1 MSWMLVTSSGM
12 IWGSSCHANENIHR
26 MCNGNFVPLVP
37 GAHALACSLCVSAQE
52 KIQGNKLQERA
63 GSCLQAEGV
72 GPLKTFI
79 GLFLY
84 LGLLFLFT
92 PSFPIPCPFSICT
105 SLMFG
110 AGGVQELEPL
120 KICTDFSNNLFV
132 SHLWHVVILDANS
145 EPEGFF
151 P

>member
-1 MSWMLVTSSGM
+1 MIWMLVTSSGM

-26 MCNGNFVPLVP
+26 MCNGNFVPFVP
-37 GAHALACSLCVSAQE
+37 GTHALACSLCVSAQE
-52 KIQGNKLQERA
+52 KNPGEQAPRA
-63 GSCLQAEGV
+63 GRKLFASTGCRTTED
-72 GPLKTFI
+72 FYR
-79 GLFLY
+79 LFLY

-105 SLMFG
+105 GLTFG
-110 AGGVQELEPL
+110 AGGVQDLELL

-132 SHLWHVVILDANS
+132 SQLWHVVILDANL